1 MAKSTPKR
9 SLSSRIA
16 TFDRIGVL
24 AHILACIGIYGTVAY
39 NVARRT
45 SEIGVRMALGA
56 RARQVLWMILRE
68 SSSLALV
75 GIAVGLVAAFG
86 FTRFI
91 RTTLYGLQPT
101 DPATFIPA
109 ALLLLVIAIAAGY
122 GPARRAS
129 RIDPMQAM
137 RHE

>member
-1 MAKSTPKR
+1 
-9 SLSSRIA
+9 
-16 TFDRIGVL
+16 
-24 AHILACIGIYGTVAY
+24 VAY

-75 GIAVGLVAAFG
+75 GIAVGLAAAFG

-129 RIDPMQAM
+129 RIDPMQAL